1 MAINTVAELEDRLRA
16 YPEGE
21 LFPYLNE
28 RPKKIEM
35 VK

>member
-1 MAINTVAELEDRLRA
+1 MAINTVFELEDRLKP

-28 RPKKIEM
+28 KPKKVEASR
-35 VK
+35 